1 MIYVIS
7 DIHGCYDK
15 YEQMLKKINLKKE
28 DTLYILGDVVD
39 RGPAGI
45 KVLLDIADR
54 NNVILFRGNH
64 DRTAAFFLSNL
75 HMLDGP
81 ESTKRLSSS
90 FKMWLSDGGNVTM
103 NEFLQLSKD
112 DRDKALDVLSN
123 SLVSKELVV
132 NSQKYLLAH
141 TVPEIERLD
150 DYDEWTVD
158 DFVMG
163 EPDYEQVYFEDK
175 IIITGHTPTSFID
188 VTYKGKIWK
197 ENNHIA
203 IDCGAVFGNP
213 LGCLCLDTMEEFY
226 VED

>member
-81 ESTKRLSSS
+81 ESTKIRFATSPAVLA
-90 FKMWLSDGGNVTM
+90 
-103 NEFLQLSKD
+103 
-112 DRDKALDVLSN
+112 AL
-123 SLVSKELVV
+123 
-132 NSQKYLLAH
+132 
-141 TVPEIERLD
+141 P
-150 DYDEWTVD
+150 
-158 DFVMG
+158 
-163 EPDYEQVYFEDK
+163 
-175 IIITGHTPTSFID
+175 
-188 VTYKGKIWK
+188 
-197 ENNHIA
+197 
-203 IDCGAVFGNP
+203 
-213 LGCLCLDTMEEFY
+213 
-226 VED
+226 

>member
-1 MIYVIS
+1 MRYIVA
-7 DIHGCYDK
+7 DIHGCYEE
-15 YEQMLKKINLKKE
+15 YRELLRKINFSAN
-28 DTLYILGDVVD
+28 DRLYAVGDVVD